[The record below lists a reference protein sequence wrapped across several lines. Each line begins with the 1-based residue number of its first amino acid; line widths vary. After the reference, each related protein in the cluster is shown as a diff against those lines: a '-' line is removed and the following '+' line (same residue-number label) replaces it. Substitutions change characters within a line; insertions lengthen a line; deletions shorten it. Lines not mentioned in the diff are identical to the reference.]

1 MAPLPQARV
10 VSKRG
15 TAPAFAVAPVPWR
28 ERVAAFEDSLGP
40 RSRAVLTAI
49 VGLWPITAVV
59 LLMLGLTWLS
69 AMQGSP

>member
-15 TAPAFAVAPVPWR
+15 TAPAPPPVPWR
-28 ERVAAFEDSLGP
+28 ERVAAFEDGLGP
-40 RSRAVLTAI
+40 RARGALAAFI
-49 VGLWPITAVV
+49 GLWPITAVV